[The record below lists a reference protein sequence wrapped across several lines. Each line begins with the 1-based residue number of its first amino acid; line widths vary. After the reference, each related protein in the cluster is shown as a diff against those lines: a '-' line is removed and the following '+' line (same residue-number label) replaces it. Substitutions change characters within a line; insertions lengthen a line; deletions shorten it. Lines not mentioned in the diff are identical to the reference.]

1 MSPLMQPHLSS
12 RDMTDEELRDLAA
25 AQQAAIRMLVM
36 LKRCSY
42 ADAVEI
48 LRQAEVAA
56 AADAVVAFGPDKS
69 DTIH

>member
-12 RDMTDEELRDLAA
+12 RDMTDEELRELAA
-25 AQQAAIRMLVM
+25 ASEAAIRMLVM
-36 LKRCSY
+36 LRRCSY

-56 AADAVVAFGPDKS
+56 YQVAFGPDKS